1 MTFVWKMRKMFY
13 FKIATDFLIFSFQIR
28 VQVNAMISLVLVTD
42 RVSMVIANVIKISK
56 AQLAMF
62 QHVHKIAN
70 PMVYVEE
77 FATKIL
83 KDVIVLKV
91 GRENP
96 VLRYVKNKDPLFE
109 IFTYLILKLAEEFLN
124 VRLSSNLWAGCINKL
139 PKILRSMAINIELFS
154 MIIRPL
160 KRTSINHVDS

>member
-1 MTFVWKMRKMFY
+1 MTFVWKIRKMFY

-42 RVSMVIANVIKISK
+42 RVLMVNANVIKISK

-96 VLRYVKNKDPLFE
+96 VLRYVK
-109 IFTYLILKLAEEFLN
+109 IHYLK
-124 VRLSSNLWAGCINKL
+124 
-139 PKILRSMAINIELFS
+139 FS
-154 MIIRPL
+154 DI
-160 KRTSINHVDS
+160 

>member
-42 RVSMVIANVIKISK
+42 RVLMVNANVIKISK

-70 PMVYVEE
+70 TMVYVEE

-96 VLRYVKNKDPLFE
+96 VLRYVKNDPLFE

-139 PKILRSMAINIELFS
+139 PKILRSMVISIELFS